1 MSPQINDYLK
11 RPKRYF
17 NIDGVGELS
26 TGLMA
31 LGFGLLQ
38 YLQISNPPGSIWS
51 STYTLFTFV
60 GVLAAITHY
69 GPRAIKQRITYPRTG
84 YIQYKDEGKA
94 RLAAIAI
101 AVLLAMVTAGAL
113 VRSGGGFS
121 ALPAL
126 VGLAVAASYAYG
138 FARAVRWKWFVAI
151 ALTLGALAISALPA
165 DTVADWADPT
175 WLDGPFPASV
185 VGRYVLMTLFFGL
198 TILASGGITLAHYLS
213 STQPPAPEPE

>member
-31 LGFGLLQ
+31 FGFGLLQ
-38 YLQISNPPGSIWS
+38 YLQISNPQGSIWS
-51 STYTLFTFV
+51 STYTFFAFV

-69 GPRAIKQRITYPRTG
+69 GPRAIKQHITYPRTG
-84 YIQYKDEGKA
+84 YVQYKDDGKA
-94 RLAAIAI
+94 RLAAIALAI
-101 AVLLAMVTAGAL
+101 LLAMVTAGAL
-113 VRSGGGFS
+113 LRSRGGFS
-121 ALPAL
+121 TMAAL
-126 VGLAVAASYAYG
+126 VGLAVAVSYAYG

-151 ALTLGALAISALPA
+151 ALTLGSLAISALPA
-165 DTVADWADPT
+165 DVVASWADPT
-175 WLDGPFPASV
+175 WLNGPFPASV
-185 VGRYVLMTLFFGL
+185 LGRYALMTVFFGF
-198 TILASGGITLAHYLS
+198 TILVSGAITLTHYLN